1 MFNISHYSPLRIV
14 LNVASQ
20 SPKSRKKLIPKY
32 EGSKTPKTRAEIQ
45 RAYRDRRKAALGQE
59 YYKIEK
65 ERVRNYYQKI
75 RKSENLH
82 DIIKREENRKRCRE
96 SMKAYRDRK
105 KAEKQKEMEEMEE
118 IEKLEKVKQEAIAA
132 TQETENERA
141 ESFLNEETGLLESVS
156 DNGDKSKT
164 ANDSDDGGK
173 VEDPNMTL

>member
-96 SMKAYRDRK
+96 SMRAYRDK
-105 KAEKQKEMEEMEE
+105 KKVEKQKEMAE
-118 IEKLEKVKQEAIAA
+118 IEKLEKIKLEATASIKK
-132 TQETENERA
+132 TENEGN
-141 ESFLNEETGLLESVS
+141 ESFLNEETGFLEKVT
-156 DNGDKSKT
+156 DLEDKDDESKEK
-164 ANDSDDGGK
+164 DEK
-173 VEDPNMTL
+173 